1 MNDLKGQAVL
11 ITGGTMG
18 IGLATALA
26 FARRGAACT
35 MTYKWGTADEGEI
48 KAQFAREGLIAP
60 NLIEADVARDEDTA
74 ALLEEMHGRH
84 ESIYAFISNVSMAL
98 VTKGLD
104 DYDKRALFKSI
115 EYSAWPMFAYTA
127 AIKKEFGRYPRYVV
141 ALSSGGPDHFYR
153 NYDFIGASKALMETL
168 CRYMN
173 YRLYDEDVRINVV
186 RSRLV
191 ITDSLKATFGSDF
204 IEFASKI
211 NLERQ
216 FVSPEEVANAVF
228 GLCSGLMD
236 GVSGQVIMVD
246 RGGTFSDNLMGLYE
260 ERQFLKLFSEGEE

>member
-1 MNDLKGQAVL
+1 MNDLRGQAVL
-11 ITGGTMG
+11 VTGGTMG

-26 FARRGAACT
+26 FARRGAVCT
-35 MTYKWGTADEGEI
+35 LTCKWGTADEAEVL
-48 KAQFAREGLIAP
+48 AHFSRE
-60 NLIEADVARDEDTA
+60 NLPMPSIVQADVSRDEDTA
-74 ALLEEMHGRH
+74 ALLDSMRARH
-84 ESIYAFISNVSMAL
+84 DSVYAFISNVSMAL
-98 VTKGLD
+98 VVKSLD

-115 EYSAWPMFAYTA
+115 EYSAWPLYAYTA
-127 AIKKEFGRYPRYVV
+127 AIKKMFGRYPRYVV
-141 ALSSGGPDHFYR
+141 GLSSGGPDHFYR
-153 NYDFIGASKALMETL
+153 NYDFIAASKALMETM

-173 YRLYDEDVRINVV
+173 YRLYDEDIRINVV

-191 ITDSLKATFGSDF
+191 LTESLKATFGEEF
-204 IEFASKI
+204 IAFASKI

-216 FVSPEEVANAVF
+216 FVSPEEVASAIF

-260 ERQFLKLFSEGEE
+260 ERELLRLFEEGKE